1 MRLSENRSQL
11 VLAVVGALVGL
22 AFAIALFVRY
32 GPGTDVSAQVRS
44 YQVLSDTAVR
54 VDVEVAREPGSRAW
68 CVLRA
73 RDGKGAEV
81 GRRQV
86 DVPVSDDRTTVL
98 SAEVPTTGRPN
109 TGELVG
115 CEAGSAPDP
124 R

>member
-1 MRLSENRSQL
+1 MRLSENRSQI
-11 VLAVVGALVGL
+11 VLTVVGALVGL
-22 AFAIALFVRY
+22 AFAIALFVQF

-44 YQVLSDTAVR
+44 FEVLSDTAVR
-54 VDVEVAREPGSRAW
+54 VDVEVARDPGAKAW

-73 RDGKGAEV
+73 RDSDGAEV

-86 DVPVSDDRTTVL
+86 DVPVSDDRSTVL

-115 CEAGSAPDP
+115 CQPGSAPDP
-124 R
+124 G